1 MTGNTEKQERALRV
15 LDDLLRQEKGRRRLN
30 HAVTFLT
37 SEVVEPSFAQSP
49 AEWAKDWCSGWAFH
63 VAPVFADALG
73 VILAP
78 RVRTET
84 VRTGGK
90 VQKVRHHYSVWAQ
103 TTNFA
108 FREGYTLHQSAPS
121 VWAEQLDGN
130 GISLQIVEALPAAAG
145 NAGMDRD
152 SGFVVFQ
159 LFEKSD
165 DGKKMQPVSKHTL
178 TQDDFIRYLIT
189 GVMPQELDEDLTKR

>member
-1 MTGNTEKQERALRV
+1 M
-15 LDDLLRQEKGRRRLN
+15 
-30 HAVTFLT
+30 
-37 SEVVEPSFAQSP
+37 
-49 AEWAKDWCSGWAFH
+49 
-63 VAPVFADALG
+63 
-73 VILAP
+73 
-78 RVRTET
+78 
-84 VRTGGK
+84 
-90 VQKVRHHYSVWAQ
+90 QKVRHHYSVWTQ

-108 FREGYTLHQSAPS
+108 FREGYTLHQAAPS
-121 VWAEQLDGN
+121 TWAEQLDGN

-189 GVMPQELDEDLTKR
+189 GTMPQGLDEDLTKR

>member
-1 MTGNTEKQERALRV
+1 MGKGLV
-15 LDDLLRQEKGRRRLN
+15 LWLGFSCGTRFCGCAGGHPCAPCPYRNGQDRR
-30 HAVTFLT
+30 
-37 SEVVEPSFAQSP
+37 
-49 AEWAKDWCSGWAFH
+49 
-63 VAPVFADALG
+63 
-73 VILAP
+73 
-78 RVRTET
+78 
-84 VRTGGK
+84 
-90 VQKVRHHYSVWAQ
+90 
-103 TTNFA
+103 
-108 FREGYTLHQSAPS
+108 QSAKG
-121 VWAEQLDGN
+121 AA
-130 GISLQIVEALPAAAG
+130 SLQRVGTDNKFCFPGRLYLASVGSVRLGGTAGRQRDLASIVEALPAAAG